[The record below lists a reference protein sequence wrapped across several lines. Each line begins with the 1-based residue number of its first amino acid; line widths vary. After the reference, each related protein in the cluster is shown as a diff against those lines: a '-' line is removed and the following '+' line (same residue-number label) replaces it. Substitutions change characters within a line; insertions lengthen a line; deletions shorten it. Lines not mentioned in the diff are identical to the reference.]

1 MLSDLVSYVDVRTA
15 LLRPLTDAEM
25 EFVPDLC
32 MQASSKLR
40 TAQPAID
47 TRLAAYAADPA
58 APSGVSPETVAS
70 MLAGVIKRVITNP
83 TGAWS
88 RTQSTGP
95 YSESETYAGN
105 RGGNGAGEAPG
116 GLVITTS
123 DLAQLAP
130 MRAGYVPGTI
140 RTRITGWC

>member
-1 MLSDLVSYVDVRTA
+1 MSRDLVSYVDVQTA

-32 MQASSKLR
+32 KQASSKLR
-40 TAQPAID
+40 TAHPAID
-47 TRLAAYAADPA
+47 TRLASYATDATIPG
-58 APSGVSPETVAS
+58 GVSPETVAS

-83 TGAWS
+83 TGAVS

-105 RGGNGAGEAPG
+105 RGNGEAPG
-116 GLVITTS
+116 GLVITAS

-140 RTRITGWC
+140 RTRMTGWC